1 MANASDIIAG
11 QLEQQA
17 TDRANF
23 TDYQSKINFSG
34 AENQREYDEGKLKSL
49 MDFSSTLSGHLVH
62 RETERI
68 KKEIDESTALARE
81 QEIEKGEEA
90 IEAEI
95 NATVNELAK
104 IVRCNCSICKRK
116 NATMGM
122 VKNVDFK
129 VTKGQDKLKLYQYHT
144 KVANHYF
151 CTECGIYTHHN
162 PRSAPAMTGF
172 NLGCVDEVKVEDL
185 KEVANFDGLNHPMDQ
200 EK

>member
-1 MANASDIIAG
+1 MSNASDIIAG
-11 QLEQQA
+11 QLEQQV

-34 AENQREYDEGKLKSL
+34 AENQREYDEGKLRSL

-95 NATVNELAK
+95 KKQPKIKPTEHTPNPWSMEEINKKFGNGKEIAISSFNGTNIFGLPEEEIEEHEKGVEELK
-104 IVRCNCSICKRK
+104 K
-116 NATMGM
+116 N
-122 VKNVDFK
+122 
-129 VTKGQDKLKLYQYHT
+129 
-144 KVANHYF
+144 
-151 CTECGIYTHHN
+151 IYTCLD
-162 PRSAPAMTGF
+162 MYF
-172 NLGCVDEVKVEDL
+172 Y
-185 KEVANFDGLNHPMDQ
+185 
-200 EK
+200 